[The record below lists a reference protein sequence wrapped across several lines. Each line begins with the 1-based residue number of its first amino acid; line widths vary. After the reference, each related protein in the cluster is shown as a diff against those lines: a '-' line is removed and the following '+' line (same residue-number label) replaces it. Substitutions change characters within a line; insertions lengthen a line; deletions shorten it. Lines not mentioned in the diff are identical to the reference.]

1 MIPRAM
7 ATDRN
12 GNPVAVGAR
21 VRILGLSGTW
31 LDELPNDERDRIR
44 RMIGETFR
52 IDEIDEFGAPWVTK
66 EFAGESPDQV
76 FSHSIALAAGEMLV
90 VDEEP

>member
-1 MIPRAM
+1 MPRAM
-7 ATDRN
+7 ATACN
-12 GNPVAVGAR
+12 GNPVALGTR

-31 LDELPNDERDRIR
+31 LDELPSDERDRIR

-52 IDEIDEFGAPWVTK
+52 IDEIDELGAPWVTK
-66 EFAGESPDQV
+66 EFAGESPGQV
-76 FSHSIALAAGEMLV
+76 FSHSIALASDEMLI